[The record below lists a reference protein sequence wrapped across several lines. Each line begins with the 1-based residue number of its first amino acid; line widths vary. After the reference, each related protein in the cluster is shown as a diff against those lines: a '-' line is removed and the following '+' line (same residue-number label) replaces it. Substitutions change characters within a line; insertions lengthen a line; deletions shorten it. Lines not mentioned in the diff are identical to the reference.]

1 MDYPRMKLSQDAR
14 LTYLKTIVH
23 AGNQLNGIRRKLQS
37 LQKDT
42 LLQLSKE
49 LKPLFQTKQKGS
61 LQGNEDDELVDH
73 DALYEQYKLYKQNK
87 ADALYLLE
95 KMCIRDR
102 ALIIVFIKHRL
113 QIQPA

>member
-1 MDYPRMKLSQDAR
+1 MTMDIIVSDEVLMDYPRMKLSQDAR

-61 LQGNEDDELVDH
+61 LQGLS
-73 DALYEQYKLYKQNK
+73 
-87 ADALYLLE
+87 
-95 KMCIRDR
+95 
-102 ALIIVFIKHRL
+102 LIHI
-113 QIQPA
+113 